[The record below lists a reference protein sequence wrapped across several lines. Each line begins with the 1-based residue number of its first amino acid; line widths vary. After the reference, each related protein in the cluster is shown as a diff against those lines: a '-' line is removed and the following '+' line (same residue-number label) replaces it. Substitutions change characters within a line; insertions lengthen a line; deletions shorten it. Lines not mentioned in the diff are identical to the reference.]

1 MICDV
6 HCHVNLYLTLDQII
20 KEALNAGVNKIIA
33 VGMSYIGL
41 ERIIE
46 ISSHYDIIFP
56 ALGIHP
62 EEVKMNKNIENQL
75 ETACDYIKKNADKI
89 VAIGEIGLDHYF
101 VKEKE
106 LYPLQ
111 EKIFKNMLELAQE
124 LALPVNL
131 HTKGGEK
138 HIFDLLPSYSISN
151 VNIHWYSGP
160 EKYLKEGIDRGYY
173 FSITPAISYS
183 HAVHKTVEMVDI
195 NHLLVESD
203 GPVKYKGE
211 IGTPAMTR
219 QVINSISQIK
229 NVPEEEIEE
238 QIYQN
243 TRQIFSKLF

>member
-1 MICDV
+1 V

-20 KEALNAGVNKIIA
+20 EEALNAGVNKIIA

-41 ERIIE
+41 KRIIE
-46 ISSHYDIIFP
+46 ISSQQDIIYP

-62 EEVKMNKNIENQL
+62 EEVKMNKNIENQM
-75 ETACDYIKKNADKI
+75 ESACDYIKKHADKI
-89 VAIGEIGLDHYF
+89 VAIGEIGIDHYF
-101 VKEKE
+101 IKEKE

-111 EKIFKNMLELAQE
+111 EKIFKKMLELAQE

-138 HIFDLLPSYSISN
+138 QVFDLLPSYSIPN

-160 EKYLKEGIDRGYY
+160 EKYLKEGMDRGYY

-183 HAVHKTVEMVDI
+183 PAVHNTVEMVDI
-195 NHLLVESD
+195 YHLLVESD
-203 GPVKYKGE
+203 GPVKYKGK
-211 IGTPAMTR
+211 IGTPAMIR
-219 QVINSISQIK
+219 QVIRSISLIK
-229 NVPEEEIEE
+229 NVPEGEIEE

-243 TRQIFSKLF
+243 TRHIFPKLF